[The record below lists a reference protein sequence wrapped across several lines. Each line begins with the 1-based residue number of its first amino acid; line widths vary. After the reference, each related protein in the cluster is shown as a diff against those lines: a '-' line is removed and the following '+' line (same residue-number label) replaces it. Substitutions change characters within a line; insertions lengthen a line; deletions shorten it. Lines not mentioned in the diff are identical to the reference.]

1 MDSTMVLKIIIGL
14 IIFLYALRGMRKGF
28 IRTLM
33 SMAFLIMAAV
43 LVYFAN
49 PTVSS
54 FLKEKTPVYDVLED
68 KCRDIFSMKNLSR
81 LSGKKETASEEENDI
96 RTEPTRIEQA
106 KIIDNLALP
115 DLLKTQLAENNNASG
130 YASLAVS
137 GFEGYLAAFMAN
149 LVLRVLSYMITFVLA
164 VLILKLLVMT
174 LDIVAE
180 LPLLKGVNRVLGL
193 LVGTAQ
199 GICVVW
205 ILFLILTVMGGT
217 DAGSRI
223 LILISQDKVLSV
235 FYDTNIFL
243 KLLMGM
249 FGNLFIS

>member
-106 KIIDNLALP
+106 KIIDSLALP
-115 DLLKTQLAENNNASG
+115 DLLKTQLAENNN
-130 YASLAVS
+130 
-137 GFEGYLAAFMAN
+137 
-149 LVLRVLSYMITFVLA
+149 
-164 VLILKLLVMT
+164 
-174 LDIVAE
+174 AE

>member
-1 MDSTMVLKIIIGL
+1 M
-14 IIFLYALRGMRKGF
+14 RG
-28 IRTLM
+28 
-33 SMAFLIMAAV
+33 
-43 LVYFAN
+43 YFQHEK
-49 PTVSS
+49 S
-54 FLKEKTPVYDVLED
+54 FPAEW
-68 KCRDIFSMKNLSR
+68 
-81 LSGKKETASEEENDI
+81 KKETASEEENDI

-106 KIIDNLALP
+106 KIIDSLALP

-180 LPLLKGVNRVLGL
+180 LPLRRGSTGLGL

-205 ILFLILTVMGGT
+205 ILFLIITVMGGT
-217 DAGSRI
+217 DAGSG
-223 LILISQDKVLSV
+223 
-235 FYDTNIFL
+235 Y
-243 KLLMGM
+243 
-249 FGNLFIS
+249 

>member
-1 MDSTMVLKIIIGL
+1 M
-14 IIFLYALRGMRKGF
+14 
-28 IRTLM
+28 
-33 SMAFLIMAAV
+33 
-43 LVYFAN
+43 
-49 PTVSS
+49 
-54 FLKEKTPVYDVLED
+54 
-68 KCRDIFSMKNLSR
+68 
-81 LSGKKETASEEENDI
+81 
-96 RTEPTRIEQA
+96 
-106 KIIDNLALP
+106 
-115 DLLKTQLAENNNASG
+115 KTQLAENNNASG

-205 ILFLILTVMGGT
+205 ILFLIITVMGGT

>member
-54 FLKEKTPVYDVLED
+54 FLKED

-106 KIIDNLALP
+106 KIIDSLALP